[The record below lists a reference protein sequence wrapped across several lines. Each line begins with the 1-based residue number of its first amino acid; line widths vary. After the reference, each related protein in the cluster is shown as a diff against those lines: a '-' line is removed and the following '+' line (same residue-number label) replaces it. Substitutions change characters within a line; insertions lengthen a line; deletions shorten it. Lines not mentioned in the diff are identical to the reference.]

1 MKSANESDFIE
12 AVRAARAKQ
21 TPLEIV
27 GNATKRGFGRPV
39 SGEVLDVSALAGIV
53 TYEPEELILTAKPGT
68 PIAELDAVLAEK
80 GQRLGFEPAEWAP
93 LFDGGATTIG
103 GAVSVDASGSARVRF
118 GGPRDQLLGI
128 RAVNGFGEAFK
139 AGGRVVKNV
148 TGFDIPKLACGA
160 FGTLAVLTE
169 LTFRVFPKPPHT
181 AVLVL
186 EDIEPKEAFTR
197 LRKVWS
203 SPLEATGLAYVPAAT
218 RIDGLSESGRG
229 AALIR
234 LEGARAPLDEKIAHL
249 HKLLEGAGSRHLDD
263 GERVFRAIASGT
275 PFARASS
282 DLWRAFIP
290 PAGAA
295 ALAEAVAPHRWVA
308 DWAGGMFW
316 IETKP
321 GDDATALRA
330 TIEQL
335 GGHAVLVR
343 AGAETRA
350 RLSVFPPESPERA
363 ALTRAVK
370 SAFDPLALFNR
381 GRMYEGI

>member
-1 MKSANESDFIE
+1 
-12 AVRAARAKQ
+12 
-21 TPLEIV
+21 
-27 GNATKRGFGRPV
+27 
-39 SGEVLDVSALAGIV
+39 
-53 TYEPEELILTAKPGT
+53 
-68 PIAELDAVLAEK
+68 VLAEK

-93 LFDGGATTIG
+93 LFDGGSSTIG

-169 LTFRVFPKPPHT
+169 LTFRVFPKPLHS

-186 EDIEPKEAFTR
+186 EDIAPNEAFAL

-203 SPLEATGLAYVPAAT
+203 SPLEATGLAYVPAAI
-218 RIDGLSESGRG
+218 RIDGLPEQGRG
-229 AALIR
+229 AALVR
-234 LEGARAPLDEKIAHL
+234 LEGARAPLDERVAHL
-249 HKLLEGAGSRHLDD
+249 HRLLERTGSQHLDD
-263 GERVFRAIASGT
+263 GERVFRAIANGT
-275 PFARASS
+275 AFAGSSS

-290 PAGAA
+290 PASAA
-295 ALAEAVAPHRWVA
+295 ALAEAVAPFRWIA
-308 DWAGGMFW
+308 DCVGGMFW

-321 GDDATALRA
+321 GQDVTALRA
-330 TIEQL
+330 TIERL
-335 GGHAVLVR
+335 GGHAVLLR
-343 AGAETRA
+343 ADAETRTH
-350 RLSVFPPESPERA
+350 LSVFPPESPERA